1 MTDENY
7 KKENAFLKQ
16 KLEEAQKK
24 LELFSHL
31 DEVDYG
37 SMSLDEVKQELDRRH
52 AKRVWLEETL
62 KKCVVTLKGAR
73 RL

>member
-1 MTDENY
+1 MTD
-7 KKENAFLKQ
+7 LKQ

-24 LELFSHL
+24 IELFSHL

-62 KKCVVTLKGAR
+62 KHCIVTLKGAR

>member
-16 KLEEAQKK
+16 KLEDAQKK

-37 SMSLDEVKQELDRRH
+37 SMSLDEVKQELNRRH

-62 KKCVVTLKGAR
+62 KKCVVTLKETR